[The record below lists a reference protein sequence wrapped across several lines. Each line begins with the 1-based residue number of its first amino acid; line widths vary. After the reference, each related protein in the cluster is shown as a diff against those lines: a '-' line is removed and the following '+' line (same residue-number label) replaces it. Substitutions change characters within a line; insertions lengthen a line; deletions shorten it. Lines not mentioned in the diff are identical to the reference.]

1 MTMFPAGAVLCM
13 SRQRIEQ
20 EVVDYVSVNFDPSE
34 WDIEGIVEEIH
45 DLGFDTVDDMDQDT
59 FTEILQRHDLG

>member
-1 MTMFPAGAVLCM
+1 M

-45 DLGFDTVDDMDQDT
+45 DLGFDTVDDMNQDT
-59 FTEILQRHDLG
+59 FTEILQRNDLG

>member
-1 MTMFPAGAVLCM
+1 MCM

-34 WDIEGIVEEIH
+34 WDIEAIVEEIVEEIH
-45 DLGFDTVDDMDQDT
+45 GLGFDTVDDMDQDT

>member
-1 MTMFPAGAVLCM
+1 M

-45 DLGFDTVDDMDQDT
+45 GLGFDTVDDMDQDT
-59 FTEILQRHDLG
+59 FTEILQRHDLR

>member
-1 MTMFPAGAVLCM
+1 M

-34 WDIEGIVEEIH
+34 WDIEGIAEEIH

>member
-1 MTMFPAGAVLCM
+1 M

-34 WDIEGIVEEIH
+34 WDIEEIVEEIH

>member
-1 MTMFPAGAVLCM
+1 M

-34 WDIEGIVEEIH
+34 WDIEGIV
-45 DLGFDTVDDMDQDT
+45 
-59 FTEILQRHDLG
+59 

>member
-1 MTMFPAGAVLCM
+1 M

-45 DLGFDTVDDMDQDT
+45 DLGFDTVDDMDQDA

>member
-1 MTMFPAGAVLCM
+1 M

-34 WDIEGIVEEIH
+34 WDIEGIVEEIY

>member
-1 MTMFPAGAVLCM
+1 MCM

-20 EVVDYVSVNFDPSE
+20 EVVDYVSMNFDPSE

-45 DLGFDTVDDMDQDT
+45 DLGFDTVDDMDQYT